1 MTSPALPVIDLTRYR
16 QSSDKAAFL
25 AELRRVC
32 REVGFFYLTGHGI
45 SHSAQQQILQLS
57 RQFFAL
63 PASAKQQVQM
73 LQSPHFRGYT
83 ALASEQTAGQADL
96 REQFDIMREDTV
108 LGLPTHNALW
118 RRLIGPNQWPTAL
131 PALKPALL
139 GVQQQFTAVLTE
151 LLHAMLESL
160 QLDATALDHTIVDGP
175 YQHLKIIRY
184 PAIRQ
189 QNNNGQNSQ
198 AHSSSRQGVG
208 AHKDP
213 GYLTLV
219 MQDEQPGLEVQTADG
234 WLLVEPKPGALVVNI
249 GELLELASNGY
260 LKATVHRVT
269 SPTQRDRYSCAFFM
283 AAQLDATVPVLPLP
297 AALAAN
303 AAGISTDPA
312 NPLLREVGANTLK
325 GRLRSHRDVAAIH
338 YPEWS
343 QAS

>member
-1 MTSPALPVIDLTRYR
+1 
-16 QSSDKAAFL
+16 
-25 AELRRVC
+25 
-32 REVGFFYLTGHGI
+32 
-45 SHSAQQQILQLS
+45 
-57 RQFFAL
+57 
-63 PASAKQQVQM
+63 M

>member
-1 MTSPALPVIDLTRYR
+1 MSHDKASLPLIDLAQYR
-16 QSSDKAAFL
+16 QSAQKAAFL
-25 AELRRVC
+25 TQLRRVC
-32 REVGFFYLTGHGI
+32 RETGFFYLTGHGI
-45 SHSAQQQILQLS
+45 SLAQQQQVLALS
-57 RQFFAL
+57 QQFFAL
-63 PASAKQQVQM
+63 PNAAKQSVSM

-83 ALASEQTAGQADL
+83 ALASELTAGQPDL
-96 REQFDIMREDTV
+96 REQFDIMREDAV

-118 RRLIGPNQWPTAL
+118 RRLIGPNQWPAAL
-131 PALKPALL
+131 PALQPTLL
-139 GVQQQFTAVLTE
+139 QFQQQLTAVLTE

-160 QLDATALDHTIVDGP
+160 QLPATALDHTMTDGP

-184 PAIRQ
+184 PAMAA
-189 QNNNGQNSQ
+189 G
-198 AHSSSRQGVG
+198 SSRQGVG

-219 MQDEQPGLEVQTADG
+219 LQDAQTGLEVETADG
-234 WLLVEPKPGALVVNI
+234 WLSVTPLPGAFVVNI

-260 LKATVHRVT
+260 LKATLHRVS
-269 SPTQRDRYSCAFFM
+269 SPTNTDRYSCAFFM

-297 AALAAN
+297 AALAAE
-303 AAGISTDPA
+303 ADGVSTDPA
-312 NPLLREVGANTLK
+312 NPLLHQVGANTLK